1 VQGLAFDRERR
12 LFATEFG
19 QNTFDEVN
27 HIVPGGNYGWPVVE
41 GRSDDTRFRNPIHQW
56 TPSEASPSG
65 MAYKGGSL
73 YVAALRGQRL
83 WRLEVSGTTVT
94 RASARY
100 QGTFGR
106 LRTAMVNPRDG
117 AMWLM
122 TSNGSDD
129 RVLRITQFP

>member
-1 VQGLAFDRERR
+1 
-12 LFATEFG
+12 
-19 QNTFDEVN
+19 
-27 HIVPGGNYGWPVVE
+27 
-41 GRSDDTRFRNPIHQW
+41 
-56 TPSEASPSG
+56 
-65 MAYKGGSL
+65 
-73 YVAALRGQRL
+73 
-83 WRLEVSGTTVT
+83 VT